1 MDGKRLEDQPAL
13 RIENDRV
20 KVKEINLK
28 ALYSTVRK
36 RIWMVVLITVIV
48 TVLAGLYNSRPETP
62 MYASSARVIVSASSE
77 MMGTAKVMFREP
89 IVLNKV
95 IEKLELNRSVNQLR
109 SQIRVDS
116 VEGSLLTLIT
126 VVDSD
131 SKLAAEIANTSV
143 EAYRQVAAA
152 TLGISSIQLLT
163 MAEENPYS
171 INVKSNTLLIAGFML
186 GLIFSIGLVFL
197 LDSLDDSIKSEREIE
212 ELLGLTMLGQVTKM
226 KRKDYAR
233 HLKKQKSII
242 ARGETIGS

>member
-1 MDGKRLEDQPAL
+1 M
-13 RIENDRV
+13 DRV

-36 RIWMVVLITVIV
+36 RLWIVVLITMAV
-48 TVLAGLYNSRPETP
+48 TVLAGVYNSRPETP
-62 MYASSARVIVSASSE
+62 MYASSARMIIAASSE
-77 MMGTAKVMFREP
+77 MMGTVKVLFREP

-95 IEKLELNRSVNQLR
+95 IEELELNRSVSQLR

-116 VEGSLLTLIT
+116 VEGSLVTVVS

-131 SKLAAEIANTSV
+131 PKLAAEIANVGV
-143 EAYRQVAAA
+143 EAFRQVAAA
-152 TLGISSIQLLT
+152 TLGVTNIQLLT
-163 MAEENPYS
+163 KAEENPFS
-171 INVKSNTLLIAGFML
+171 INVKSNTMVFVGFMA
-186 GLIFSIGLVFL
+186 GLILSIGLIFL
-197 LDSLDDSIKSEREIE
+197 LDSLDDSMKSEREIE

-233 HLKKQKSII
+233 KSKKQKSIV